1 MTDNSPFSDAVS
13 AEIKATLGRNRF
25 QLNEISEDSLELQNA
40 TEDILENGK
49 RLRSRLSYWGWRAAN
64 WHSEPTRDFSGEA
77 ADKPIV
83 ALGAALEI
91 FHTALLVHDD
101 IIDNSDSRRGK
112 PSAHRRFA
120 TLHADR
126 QWEGID
132 KDFGTASAILL
143 GDILLSL
150 ADDGFL
156 DCAMNLTGES
166 QSNFRRELRNMRTSV
181 SVGQYLDLLDGNA
194 WRAIPISESLERAK
208 KVAVY
213 KTAKYSVE
221 HPLVLGAI
229 LGSAPA
235 ETVSALRAFALPL
248 GFAFQLRDDLLGV
261 FGDENQTG
269 KPSGGDLIE
278 GKRTV
283 LLAIARSQADKSTL
297 AVLDDLI
304 GDPDLGE
311 DQIQMLRATLLEIGA
326 VNAVEDLIEKSR
338 QRALAVLAEMGL
350 DGTIESALMTLTN
363 AISRRSV

>member
-1 MTDNSPFSDAVS
+1 M
-13 AEIKATLGRNRF
+13 
-25 QLNEISEDSLELQNA
+25 LES
-40 TEDILENGK
+40 GK
-49 RLRSRLSYWGWRAAN
+49 RLRSRLAYWGWRAAT
-64 WHSEPTRDFSGEA
+64 WQGDPSRDFTEENLDRS
-77 ADKPIV
+77 IV
-83 ALGAALEI
+83 SLGAALEI

-120 TLHADR
+120 DLHTER
-126 QWEGID
+126 QWEGVA

-156 DCAMNLTGES
+156 GCANDLTREN
-166 QSNFRRELRNMRTSV
+166 QSNFRGELRNMKTSV
-181 SVGQYLDLLDGNA
+181 TVGQYLDLLDGNV
-194 WRAIPISESLERAK
+194 WRTIPISESLERAK

-229 LGSAPA
+229 LGSGTA

-261 FGDENQTG
+261 FGDESQTG

-304 GDPDLGE
+304 GDPELGE
-311 DQIQMLRATLLEIGA
+311 DQIQMLRATLREVGA
-326 VNAVEDLIEKSR
+326 VDAVENLIEKSR
-338 QRALAVLAEMGL
+338 QRALSVLSETGL
-350 DGTIESALMTLTN
+350 DETIENALMTLAN
-363 AISRRSV
+363 AISHRSS